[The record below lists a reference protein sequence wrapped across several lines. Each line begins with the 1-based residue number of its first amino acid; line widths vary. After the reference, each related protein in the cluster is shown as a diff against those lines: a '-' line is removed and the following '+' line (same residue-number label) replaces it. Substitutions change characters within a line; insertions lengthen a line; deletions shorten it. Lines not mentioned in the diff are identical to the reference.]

1 MEIKKPQIRYLNDL
15 KKVLYNKEWAKK
27 TENIKLYY
35 IYRGIKKKDGI
46 RGLRYDITVIPSKIL
61 GKEFVKTK
69 GHEHLGNFK
78 EIYIVL
84 EGKAIFLMQK
94 RKEELVEDVYAVQ
107 AKKGDVVL
115 IPSDYGHVTINP
127 SKKSLALANWIAE
140 NCKSSYSFFEKKRG
154 ACYYALAQRTKNKE
168 QRTEIK
174 WVKNKNYKIVP
185 KLRFEK
191 PVKNVRMF
199 KMFEMFKMLDK

>member
-1 MEIKKPQIRYLNDL
+1 MPQIRYLNDL

-94 RKEELVEDVYAVQ
+94 RKEEVIEDVYAVR
-107 AKKGDVVL
+107 AKKGDVV
-115 IPSDYGHVTINP
+115 IISSNYGHVTINP
-127 SKKSLALANWIAE
+127 FPNLLKIGNWVSK
-140 NCKSSYSFFEKKRG
+140 NCKASYKFFEKKQG
-154 ACYYALAQRTKNKE
+154 ACYFAIAQKSKV
-168 QRTEIK
+168 K

-191 PVKNVRMF
+191 PVKKLPKNLDFLKRGAF
-199 KMFEMFKMLDK
+199 KA